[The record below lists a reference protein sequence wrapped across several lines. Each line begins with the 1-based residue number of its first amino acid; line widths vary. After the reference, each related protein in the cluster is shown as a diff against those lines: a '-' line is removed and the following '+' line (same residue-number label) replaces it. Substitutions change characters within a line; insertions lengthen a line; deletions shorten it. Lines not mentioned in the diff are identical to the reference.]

1 MTTNFWAPMPRLVG
15 PVHATLPR
23 GSVNGDSA
31 LQHDAKEL
39 EPPEHPQQIPLCWC
53 IRHTHTVQCEWPNK
67 LKELRKRNWV
77 EAALKTSDH
86 TESLLAFRI
95 TFMLI
100 HTPLHSSLQATWI
113 HWIQGDRKPTQSRPP
128 RYLAPV
134 HECVDSPLWR
144 PPLRLPNRKLVPSQ
158 RKTDLGQMSH

>member
-1 MTTNFWAPMPRLVG
+1 MTKNFWAPMPRLVG

-67 LKELRKRNWV
+67 LKELRKKNWV

-100 HTPLHSSLQATWI
+100 HTPLHSSLQ
-113 HWIQGDRKPTQSRPP
+113 PSR
-128 RYLAPV
+128 
-134 HECVDSPLWR
+134 S
-144 PPLRLPNRKLVPSQ
+144 K
-158 RKTDLGQMSH
+158 DLLCRALGIYVEQDLKSTKCLSVSNVLFGVLGPKRNVQETHGSCTF

>member
-31 LQHDAKEL
+31 LQHGAKEL

-86 TESLLAFRI
+86 TESPVAFRI

-100 HTPLHSSLQATWI
+100 HTLLHYKLLGSIGFKVTEN
-113 HWIQGDRKPTQSRPP
+113 R
-128 RYLAPV
+128 
-134 HECVDSPLWR
+134 
-144 PPLRLPNRKLVPSQ
+144 PNR
-158 RKTDLGQMSH
+158 DLQGILHQCTNAWIALFGGRHCVFQIEN